1 MFCCRNSSPVNCA
14 SSRLKYF
21 IENCLMADSN
31 LTQAEADALI
41 NMEKHRLDEE
51 PNNFPA
57 NGETIILPLHSADRR
72 EQFLLD
78 LSRGRID
85 LRKVKMQNRGRQV
98 VVLLRLDLGG
108 APHRNPDG
116 EEIPVPHLHVYR
128 EGYGD
133 KWAKPVPVD
142 RFGNLTDTW
151 QTLSD
156 FMRYCN
162 ITQPPRIQGGLF
174 T

>member
-1 MFCCRNSSPVNCA
+1 
-14 SSRLKYF
+14 
-21 IENCLMADSN
+21 MADIN

-41 NMEKHRLDEE
+41 AMEKHRANEE
-51 PNNFPA
+51 RADFPM
-57 NGETIILPLHSADRR
+57 GGQSVVVPLQSADRR

-85 LRKVKMQNRGRQV
+85 LLKVKMQNRGRQV
-98 VVLLRLDLGG
+98 VVLVRLDLGG
-108 APHRNPDG
+108 APHRNPDD

-133 KWAKPVPVD
+133 KWAVPVSAD
-142 RFGNLTDTW
+142 RFSDLADVW
-151 QTLSD
+151 VTLEE
-156 FMRYCN
+156 FMRFCN
-162 ITQPPRIQGGLF
+162 ITQPPRIERGLF

>member
-1 MFCCRNSSPVNCA
+1 
-14 SSRLKYF
+14 
-21 IENCLMADSN
+21 MADIS

-41 NMEKHRLDEE
+41 AMEKHRVTDDRTD
-51 PNNFPA
+51 FPMG
-57 NGETIILPLHSADRR
+57 GESVVLPLQSADRR

-78 LSRGRID
+78 LSRGRIN
-85 LRKVKMQNRGRQV
+85 LKKVKMQTRGRQII
-98 VVLLRLDLGG
+98 VLVRLDLGG

-133 KWAKPVPVD
+133 KWAMPVP
-142 RFGNLTDTW
+142 TDQFHAVADVWMTFE
-151 QTLSD
+151 D
-156 FMRYCN
+156 FMRFCN
-162 ITQPPRIQGGLF
+162 ITRPPNVKQELL

>member
-1 MFCCRNSSPVNCA
+1 
-14 SSRLKYF
+14 
-21 IENCLMADSN
+21 MADIS

-41 NMEKHRLDEE
+41 DMEKHRVTDDRTD
-51 PNNFPA
+51 FPMG
-57 NGETIILPLHSADRR
+57 GESVILPLQSADKR

-78 LSRGRID
+78 LSRGRIN
-85 LRKVKMQNRGRQV
+85 LQKVKMQTRGRQI
-98 VVLLRLDLGG
+98 VVLVRLDLGG

-133 KWAKPVPVD
+133 KWAMPVP
-142 RFGNLTDTW
+142 TDQFRAVPDVWMTFE
-151 QTLSD
+151 D
-156 FMRYCN
+156 FMRFCN
-162 ITQPPRIQGGLF
+162 ITRPPNVKQELL